1 MPELPEVEVTRRT
14 LLKFIENKVIKNI
27 KINNPNLRF
36 KIPANFKKN
45 VTGQKIIKVL
55 RRSKYILIYL
65 KNDYVMIAHLGMSGK
80 FLIKNNYSKD
90 FLKTSYYSNE
100 FSSKHNH
107 LEFFF
112 SNNLKVIYNDP
123 RRFGFFLLD
132 KISKLDVNKFLSK
145 LGPEPLGKDLK
156 KDYLILKTKAT
167 QRTIKTLLMDQR
179 FISGIGNIY
188 ANEILFLAKIRPNKI
203 SSKLSLVDIGRLHTS
218 IGKVLKRALKLG
230 GSSIKDFKS
239 SVGEKG
245 RFQNEFKVYDRE
257 DLKCLRT
264 GCSGLI
270 ARVVSQ
276 GRASFFVTNVK
287 IK

>member
-203 SSKLSLVDIGRLHTS
+203 SSKLSLVDIGRLHPS

-239 SVGEKG
+239 SVGQKG

-276 GRASFFVTNVK
+276 GRASFFCNECQN
-287 IK
+287 

>member
-80 FLIKNNYSKD
+80 FIIKNNYSKD
-90 FLKTSYYSNE
+90 FLKTNYYSNE

-132 KISKLDVNKFLSK
+132 KISKLNVNKFLSK

-188 ANEILFLAKIRPNKI
+188 ANEILFLAKIKPNKI
-203 SSKLSLVDIGRLHTS
+203 SSKLSLVDIGRLHPS

-239 SVGEKG
+239 SVGQKG

-276 GRASFFVTNVK
+276 GRASFFCDECQN
-287 IK
+287 

>member
-36 KIPANFKKN
+36 KIPVNFKKN
-45 VTGQKIIKVL
+45 LTGQKIIKVL

-80 FLIKNNYSKD
+80 FIIKNNYSKD

-188 ANEILFLAKIRPNKI
+188 ANEILFLAKIKPNKI
-203 SSKLSLVDIGRLHTS
+203 SSKLSLVDIDRLHLS
-218 IGKVLKRALKLG
+218 ISKVLKRALKLG

-239 SVGEKG
+239 SVGQKG

-276 GRASFFVTNVK
+276 GRASFFCDECQN
-287 IK
+287 

>member
-203 SSKLSLVDIGRLHTS
+203 SSKLSLVDIGRLHLS

-264 GCSGLI
+264 RCSGLI

-276 GRASFFVTNVK
+276 GRASFFCNECQN
-287 IK
+287 

>member
-203 SSKLSLVDIGRLHTS
+203 SSKLSLVDIDRLHPS
-218 IGKVLKRALKLG
+218 ISKVLKRALKLG

-276 GRASFFVTNVK
+276 GRASFFCDECQN
-287 IK
+287 

>member
-14 LLKFIENKVIKNI
+14 LLKFIENKVIENI

-36 KIPANFKKN
+36 KIPTNFKKI
-45 VTGQKIIKVL
+45 VIGQKIIKVL

-80 FLIKNNYSKD
+80 FLIKNNYSKN
-90 FLKTSYYSNE
+90 FLKTSYYFNE
-100 FSSKHNH
+100 FSLKHNH
-107 LEFFF
+107 IEFFF

-132 KISKLDVNKFLSK
+132 KVSKLDLNKFLNK
-145 LGPEPLGKDLK
+145 LGPEPLSNDLK
-156 KDYLILKTKAT
+156 KDYLISKTKAT
-167 QRTIKTLLMDQR
+167 QRSIKTLLMDQH

-188 ANEILFLAKIRPNKI
+188 ANEILFSAKIKPNKI
-203 SSKLSLVDIGRLHTS
+203 ASKLTLVDIDRLYSS

-239 SVGEKG
+239 SVGLKG
-245 RFQNEFKVYDRE
+245 RFQNEFKVYDRR
-257 DLKCLRT
+257 DLKCLRS

-276 GRASFFVTNVK
+276 GRASFFCNQCQN
-287 IK
+287 

>member
-36 KIPANFKKN
+36 KIPENFKKN

-90 FLKTSYYSNE
+90 FLKTSYYSNV

-188 ANEILFLAKIRPNKI
+188 ANEILFLAKIKPNKI
-203 SSKLSLVDIGRLHTS
+203 SSKLSLVDIGRLHPS

-276 GRASFFVTNVK
+276 GRASFFCNECQN
-287 IK
+287 

>member
-36 KIPANFKKN
+36 KIPTNFKKN

-167 QRTIKTLLMDQR
+167 QRTIKTLLMDQS

-203 SSKLSLVDIGRLHTS
+203 SSKLSLVDIGRLHPS

-257 DLKCLRT
+257 DLKCLRA

-276 GRASFFVTNVK
+276 GRASFFCDECQN
-287 IK
+287 

>member
-80 FLIKNNYSKD
+80 FIIKNNYSKD

-188 ANEILFLAKIRPNKI
+188 ANEILFLAKIKPNKI
-203 SSKLSLVDIGRLHTS
+203 SSKLSLVDIGRLHPS

-276 GRASFFVTNVK
+276 GRASFFCDECQN
-287 IK
+287 

>member
-156 KDYLILKTKAT
+156 KDYLILKTQAT
-167 QRTIKTLLMDQR
+167 QRTIKTLLMDQS

-203 SSKLSLVDIGRLHTS
+203 SSKLSLVDIGRLHPS

-257 DLKCLRT
+257 DLKCLRA

-276 GRASFFVTNVK
+276 GRASFFCDECQN
-287 IK
+287 

>member
-45 VTGQKIIKVL
+45 LTSQKIIKVL

-80 FLIKNNYSKD
+80 FIIKNNYSKD

-107 LEFFF
+107 LEFLF
-112 SNNLKVIYNDP
+112 SNDLRVIYNDP

-132 KISKLDVNKFLSK
+132 KISKLHVNKFLSK
-145 LGPEPLGKDLK
+145 LGPEPLSKDLK
-156 KDYLILKTKAT
+156 KDYLIFKTKDT

-188 ANEILFLAKIRPNKI
+188 ANEILFLAKIKPNKI
-203 SSKLSLVDIGRLHTS
+203 SAKLSLIDVSRLHSS

-257 DLKCLRT
+257 DLKCLRA

-270 ARVVSQ
+270 LRVVSQ
-276 GRASFFVTNVK
+276 GRASFFCNECQN
-287 IK
+287 

>member
-188 ANEILFLAKIRPNKI
+188 ANEILFLAKIKPNKI
-203 SSKLSLVDIGRLHTS
+203 SSKLSLVDIGRLHPS

-245 RFQNEFKVYDRE
+245 RFQNEFKVYDRK

-276 GRASFFVTNVK
+276 GRASFFCNECQN
-287 IK
+287 

>member
-203 SSKLSLVDIGRLHTS
+203 SSKLSLVDIERLHPS
-218 IGKVLKRALKLG
+218 ISKVLKRALKLG

-257 DLKCLRT
+257 DLKCLRA

-276 GRASFFVTNVK
+276 GRASFFCNECQN
-287 IK
+287 

>member
-1 MPELPEVEVTRRT
+1 MPELPEVEETRRT

-203 SSKLSLVDIGRLHTS
+203 SSKLSLVDIGRLHPS

-276 GRASFFVTNVK
+276 GRASFFCNECQN
-287 IK
+287 

>member
-45 VTGQKIIKVL
+45 VTGQKIINVL

-65 KNDYVMIAHLGMSGK
+65 KNDYVIIAHLGMSGK
-80 FLIKNNYSKD
+80 FIIKNNYSKD
-90 FLKTSYYSNE
+90 FLKSSYYSNE
-100 FSSKHNH
+100 LSSKHNH

-156 KDYLILKTKAT
+156 KDYLILKIKAT

-188 ANEILFLAKIRPNKI
+188 ANEILFLAKIKPNKI
-203 SSKLSLVDIGRLHTS
+203 SSKLSLVDIGRLYPS
-218 IGKVLKRALKLG
+218 ISKVLKRALKLG

-239 SVGEKG
+239 SVGQKG

-257 DLKCLRT
+257 DLKCLRA
-264 GCSGLI
+264 GCSGLV

-276 GRASFFVTNVK
+276 GRASFFCDECQN
-287 IK
+287 

>member
-36 KIPANFKKN
+36 KIPENFKKN

-188 ANEILFLAKIRPNKI
+188 ANEILFLAKIKPNKI
-203 SSKLSLVDIGRLHTS
+203 SSKLSLVDIGRLHPS

-276 GRASFFVTNVK
+276 GRASFFCDECQN
-287 IK
+287 

>member
-203 SSKLSLVDIGRLHTS
+203 SSKLSLVDIERLHPS
-218 IGKVLKRALKLG
+218 ISKVLKRALKLG

-276 GRASFFVTNVK
+276 GRASFFCNECQN
-287 IK
+287 

>member
-36 KIPANFKKN
+36 KIPENFKKN

-90 FLKTSYYSNE
+90 FLKTSYYFNE

-188 ANEILFLAKIRPNKI
+188 ANEILFLAKIKPNKI
-203 SSKLSLVDIGRLHTS
+203 SSKLSLVDIGRLHPS

-276 GRASFFVTNVK
+276 GRASFFCNECQN
-287 IK
+287 

>member
-45 VTGQKIIKVL
+45 VTGQKIVKVL

-203 SSKLSLVDIGRLHTS
+203 SSKLSLVDIERLHPS
-218 IGKVLKRALKLG
+218 ISKVLKRALKLG

-276 GRASFFVTNVK
+276 GRASFFCDECQN
-287 IK
+287 

>member
-45 VTGQKIIKVL
+45 VIGQKIIKVL

-65 KNDYVMIAHLGMSGK
+65 KNDYVIIAHLGMSGK
-80 FLIKNNYSKD
+80 FIIKNNYSKD

-156 KDYLILKTKAT
+156 KDYLILKTKGT
-167 QRTIKTLLMDQR
+167 QRSIKTLLMDQR

-188 ANEILFLAKIRPNKI
+188 ANEILFLAKIKPNKI
-203 SSKLSLVDIGRLHTS
+203 SSKLSLVDIGRLQPC

-239 SVGEKG
+239 SVGQKG

-276 GRASFFVTNVK
+276 GRASFFCDECQN
-287 IK
+287 

>member
-45 VTGQKIIKVL
+45 LTGQKIIKVL

-80 FLIKNNYSKD
+80 FIIKNNYSKD

-107 LEFFF
+107 LEFLF
-112 SNNLKVIYNDP
+112 SNDLRVIYNDP

-132 KISKLDVNKFLSK
+132 KISKLHVNKFLSK
-145 LGPEPLGKDLK
+145 LGPEPLSKDLK

-179 FISGIGNIY
+179 FISGVGNIY
-188 ANEILFLAKIRPNKI
+188 ANEILFLAKIKPNKI
-203 SSKLSLVDIGRLHTS
+203 SAKLSLIDVGRLHSS

-257 DLKCLRT
+257 DLKCLRA

-270 ARVVSQ
+270 LRVVSQ
-276 GRASFFVTNVK
+276 GRASFFCNECQN
-287 IK
+287 

>member
-36 KIPANFKKN
+36 KIPENFKKN

-188 ANEILFLAKIRPNKI
+188 ANEILFLAKIKPNKI
-203 SSKLSLVDIGRLHTS
+203 SSKLSLVDIDRLHPS
-218 IGKVLKRALKLG
+218 ISKVLKRALKLG

-239 SVGEKG
+239 SVGQKG

-270 ARVVSQ
+270 VRVVSQ
-276 GRASFFVTNVK
+276 GRASFFCNECQN
-287 IK
+287 

>member
-188 ANEILFLAKIRPNKI
+188 ANEILFLAKIKPNKI
-203 SSKLSLVDIGRLHTS
+203 SSKLSLVDIGRLHPS

-239 SVGEKG
+239 SVGQKG

-276 GRASFFVTNVK
+276 GRASFFCNECQN
-287 IK
+287 

>member
-36 KIPANFKKN
+36 KIPTNFKKN
-45 VTGQKIIKVL
+45 VIGQKIIKVL

-90 FLKTSYYSNE
+90 FLKTSYYFNE
-100 FSSKHNH
+100 FSLKHNH
-107 LEFFF
+107 IEFFF

-132 KISKLDVNKFLSK
+132 KVSKLDLNKFLNK
-145 LGPEPLGKDLK
+145 LGPEPLGNDLK
-156 KDYLILKTKAT
+156 KDYLMSKTKAT
-167 QRTIKTLLMDQR
+167 QRSIKTLLMDQH

-188 ANEILFLAKIRPNKI
+188 ANEILFSAKIKPNKI
-203 SSKLSLVDIGRLHTS
+203 SSKLTLVDIERLHSS

-239 SVGEKG
+239 SVGLKG

-257 DLKCLRT
+257 GLKCSRS

-270 ARVVSQ
+270 ARVVSH
-276 GRASFFVTNVK
+276 GRASFFCRECQN
-287 IK
+287 

>member
-36 KIPANFKKN
+36 KIPTNFKKN
-45 VTGQKIIKVL
+45 VIGQKIIKVL

-65 KNDYVMIAHLGMSGK
+65 KNDYVIIAHLGMSGK

-90 FLKTSYYSNE
+90 FLKTSYYFNE
-100 FSSKHNH
+100 FSLKHNH
-107 LEFFF
+107 IEFFF

-132 KISKLDVNKFLSK
+132 KVSKLDLNKFLNK
-145 LGPEPLGKDLK
+145 LGPEPLGNDLK
-156 KDYLILKTKAT
+156 KDYLMSKTKAT
-167 QRTIKTLLMDQR
+167 QRSIKTLLMDQH

-188 ANEILFLAKIRPNKI
+188 ANEILFSAKIKPNKI
-203 SSKLSLVDIGRLHTS
+203 SSKLTLVDIERLHSS

-239 SVGEKG
+239 SAGLKG
-245 RFQNEFKVYDRE
+245 RFQNEFKVYDRR
-257 DLKCLRT
+257 DLKCLRQ

-276 GRASFFVTNVK
+276 GRASFFCSECQN
-287 IK
+287 

>member
-36 KIPANFKKN
+36 KIPTNFKKN
-45 VTGQKIIKVL
+45 VIGQKVIKVL

-90 FLKTSYYSNE
+90 FLKTSYYFNE
-100 FSSKHNH
+100 FSLKHNH
-107 LEFFF
+107 IEFFF

-132 KISKLDVNKFLSK
+132 KVSKLDLNKFLNK
-145 LGPEPLGKDLK
+145 LGPEPLGNDLK
-156 KDYLILKTKAT
+156 KDYLMSKTKAT
-167 QRTIKTLLMDQR
+167 QRSIKTLLMDQH

-188 ANEILFLAKIRPNKI
+188 ANEILFSAKIKPNKI
-203 SSKLSLVDIGRLHTS
+203 SSKLTLVDIERLHSS
-218 IGKVLKRALKLG
+218 IGKVLKRALRLG

-239 SVGEKG
+239 SVGLKG
-245 RFQNEFKVYDRE
+245 RFQNEFKVYDRR
-257 DLKCLRT
+257 DLKCLRS

-276 GRASFFVTNVK
+276 GRASFFCNECQN
-287 IK
+287 

>member
-45 VTGQKIIKVL
+45 VTGQKIIRVL

-80 FLIKNNYSKD
+80 FIIKNNYSKD
-90 FLKTSYYSNE
+90 FLKTNYYSNE

-132 KISKLDVNKFLSK
+132 KISKLNVNKFLSK

-188 ANEILFLAKIRPNKI
+188 ANEILFLAKIKPNKI
-203 SSKLSLVDIGRLHTS
+203 SSKLSLVDIGRLHPS

-276 GRASFFVTNVK
+276 GRASFFCGECQN
-287 IK
+287 

>member
-45 VTGQKIIKVL
+45 VIGQKIIKVL

-65 KNDYVMIAHLGMSGK
+65 KNDYVIIAHLGMSGK
-80 FLIKNNYSKD
+80 FIIKNNYSKD

-188 ANEILFLAKIRPNKI
+188 ANEILFLAKIKPNKI
-203 SSKLSLVDIGRLHTS
+203 SSKLSLVDIGRLQPS

-239 SVGEKG
+239 SVGQKG

-276 GRASFFVTNVK
+276 GRASFFCDECQN
-287 IK
+287 

>member
-45 VTGQKIIKVL
+45 VTGQKIVKVL

-188 ANEILFLAKIRPNKI
+188 ANEILFLAKIMPNKI
-203 SSKLSLVDIGRLHTS
+203 SSKLSLVDIGRLHPS

-276 GRASFFVTNVK
+276 GRASFFCNECQN
-287 IK
+287 

>member
-36 KIPANFKKN
+36 KIPTNFKKN
-45 VTGQKIIKVL
+45 VIGQKIIKVL

-90 FLKTSYYSNE
+90 FLKTSYYFNE
-100 FSSKHNH
+100 FSLKHNH
-107 LEFFF
+107 IEFFF

-132 KISKLDVNKFLSK
+132 KVSKLDLNKFLNK
-145 LGPEPLGKDLK
+145 LGPEPLGNDLK
-156 KDYLILKTKAT
+156 KDYLMSKTKAT
-167 QRTIKTLLMDQR
+167 QRSIKTLLMDQH

-188 ANEILFLAKIRPNKI
+188 ANEILFSAKIKPNKI
-203 SSKLSLVDIGRLHTS
+203 SSKLTLVDIERLHSS

-239 SVGEKG
+239 SVGLKG
-245 RFQNEFKVYDRE
+245 RFQNEFKVYDRN
-257 DLKCLRT
+257 DLKCLRS

-276 GRASFFVTNVK
+276 GRASFFCNECQN
-287 IK
+287 

>member
-45 VTGQKIIKVL
+45 VTGQKIVKVL

-167 QRTIKTLLMDQR
+167 QRTIKTLLMDQS

-203 SSKLSLVDIGRLHTS
+203 SSKLSLVDIERLHPS

-257 DLKCLRT
+257 DLKCLRS

-276 GRASFFVTNVK
+276 GRASFFCNECQN
-287 IK
+287 

>member
-45 VTGQKIIKVL
+45 VTGQKIVKVL

-203 SSKLSLVDIGRLHTS
+203 SSKLSLVDIERLHPS
-218 IGKVLKRALKLG
+218 ISKVLKRALKLG

-276 GRASFFVTNVK
+276 GRASFFCNECQN
-287 IK
+287 

>member
-36 KIPANFKKN
+36 KIPENFKKN

-188 ANEILFLAKIRPNKI
+188 ANEILFLAKIKPNKI
-203 SSKLSLVDIGRLHTS
+203 SSKLSLVDIGRLHPS

-257 DLKCLRT
+257 DLKCLRI

-276 GRASFFVTNVK
+276 GRASFFCNECQN
-287 IK
+287 

>member
-36 KIPANFKKN
+36 KIPENFKKN

-188 ANEILFLAKIRPNKI
+188 ANEILFLAKIKPNKI
-203 SSKLSLVDIGRLHTS
+203 SSKLSLVDIDRLHPS
-218 IGKVLKRALKLG
+218 ISKVLKRALKLG

-239 SVGEKG
+239 SVGQKG

-257 DLKCLRT
+257 NLKCLRT

-270 ARVVSQ
+270 VRVVSQ
-276 GRASFFVTNVK
+276 GRASFFCNECQN
-287 IK
+287 

>member
-36 KIPANFKKN
+36 KIPTNFKKN
-45 VTGQKIIKVL
+45 VIGQKIIKVL

-90 FLKTSYYSNE
+90 FLKTSYYFNE
-100 FSSKHNH
+100 SSLKHNH
-107 LEFFF
+107 IEFFF

-132 KISKLDVNKFLSK
+132 KVSKLDLNKYLNK
-145 LGPEPLGKDLK
+145 LGPEPLGNDLK
-156 KDYLILKTKAT
+156 KDYLMSKTKAT
-167 QRTIKTLLMDQR
+167 QRSIKTLLMDQH

-188 ANEILFLAKIRPNKI
+188 ANEILFSAKIKPNKI
-203 SSKLSLVDIGRLHTS
+203 SSKLTLVDIERLHSS

-245 RFQNEFKVYDRE
+245 RFQNEFKVYDRR
-257 DLKCLRT
+257 DLKCLRS

-276 GRASFFVTNVK
+276 GRASFFCNECQN
-287 IK
+287 